1 MTAQEGTD
9 VALKLLHT
17 ADWHLGLRFAA
28 VAPEQEVRLTR
39 ARLEVVG
46 RILDLADSRNVD
58 AVLCAGDLFNEPR
71 PEEEWWKGL
80 LREFQRRSWTRPVI
94 LLPGNHDPLTQNSI
108 YAPQDPFRRG
118 LPAYVHVVDR
128 DDFTFELGTTAVVY
142 ATPCRSRAGQTGLAA
157 SLPARESGDDRLRIG
172 LVHGQTFDLKD
183 HQTTFPIAKNAAV
196 DRGLDYLAIGDTHS
210 FREVEP
216 DAKAPT
222 IYPGAPEAT
231 KFGETD
237 AGHVALVFFPRDRA
251 RRALVER
258 APVSVWNWKEVSCRS
273 LEELRQLRADDS
285 LRKTVLRLTL
295 DMRLPLH
302 EYDEATRILTE
313 LEGSLAAHPRVGV
326 LTTERDRLRLD
337 VTDSSAF
344 TEGLPDVLQSVVRR
358 LEEKAAVEPEKA
370 ERAIH
375 HLFRLVQEGL

>member
-128 DDFTFELGTTAVVY
+128 DDFTFELGTDCRRVRY
-142 ATPCRSRAGQTGLAA
+142 A
-157 SLPARESGDDRLRIG
+157 
-172 LVHGQTFDLKD
+172 
-183 HQTTFPIAKNAAV
+183 
-196 DRGLDYLAIGDTHS
+196 
-210 FREVEP
+210 
-216 DAKAPT
+216 
-222 IYPGAPEAT
+222 
-231 KFGETD
+231 
-237 AGHVALVFFPRDRA
+237 
-251 RRALVER
+251 
-258 APVSVWNWKEVSCRS
+258 
-273 LEELRQLRADDS
+273 
-285 LRKTVLRLTL
+285 
-295 DMRLPLH
+295 LPL
-302 EYDEATRILTE
+302 ASR
-313 LEGSLAAHPRVGV
+313 
-326 LTTERDRLRLD
+326 
-337 VTDSSAF
+337 
-344 TEGLPDVLQSVVRR
+344 PDGTGG
-358 LEEKAAVEPEKA
+358 KPAGA
-370 ERAIH
+370 
-375 HLFRLVQEGL
+375 

>member
-1 MTAQEGTD
+1 M
-9 VALKLLHT
+9 
-17 ADWHLGLRFAA
+17 
-28 VAPEQEVRLTR
+28 
-39 ARLEVVG
+39 G

-80 LREFQRRSWTRPVI
+80 LREFRQRSWTRPVI

-210 FREVEP
+210 FSR
-216 DAKAPT
+216 
-222 IYPGAPEAT
+222 G
-231 KFGETD
+231 
-237 AGHVALVFFPRDRA
+237 RA
-251 RRALVER
+251 RRQGAHDLSGR
-258 APVSVWNWKEVSCRS
+258 AGGNKIW
-273 LEELRQLRADDS
+273 
-285 LRKTVLRLTL
+285 
-295 DMRLPLH
+295 
-302 EYDEATRILTE
+302 
-313 LEGSLAAHPRVGV
+313 
-326 LTTERDRLRLD
+326 
-337 VTDSSAF
+337 
-344 TEGLPDVLQSVVRR
+344 
-358 LEEKAAVEPEKA
+358 
-370 ERAIH
+370 
-375 HLFRLVQEGL
+375 

>member
-28 VAPEQEVRLTR
+28 IAPEQEVRLTR

-108 YAPQDPFRRG
+108 YAPQDPFRSG

-128 DDFTFELGTTAVVY
+128 DDFTFELGTAAVVY

-183 HQTTFPIAKNAAV
+183 HQTTFPIARNAAV

-237 AGHVALVFFPRDRA
+237 AGHVALVFFPRDRS

-344 TEGLPDVLQSVVRR
+344 TEGLPDVLKSVVRR

-375 HLFRLVQEGL
+375 HLFRLVQEGR